1 MATQSLTDKIKNP
14 RSWEYRFLKT
24 VIQREISNQNVQ
36 EIVADNLDGENKNL
50 AKIQVGDVQTQLTEY
65 SPSNI
70 TITSRLFLKPNERFK
85 ITPSNLKRHLQSETD
100 LSKENMTSNILKR
113 MQDVT
118 PFYGQINNIK
128 HQLSNRLLYLYQSQK
143 KRSAMQAHF
152 NEVLNL
158 KYRIADVED
167 EVKEFVEKQHKVANQ
182 ELSKLSGSEHITLD
196 ELMEDPTLRKII
208 ATHDLHEIYVFPSL
222 EKAKSQIMKT
232 INPTLDTISA
242 FVARNRQL
250 KAPKAILDKIEDLI
264 DRHSDENIDTDFN
277 NWDDQRLII
286 TLKKHLPVIH
296 DYTKEAL
303 YHDDE
308 SLAKLIASDG
318 HVQETKKTDKNY
330 FAVII
335 N

>member
-1 MATQSLTDKIKNP
+1 MANQSLTDKIKNP
-14 RSWEYRFLKT
+14 RSWEYRFLKSI
-24 VIQREISNQNVQ
+24 IQREISNQNVQ

-50 AKIQVGDVQTQLTEY
+50 AKIQIGDVQSQLTEY

-70 TITSRLFLKPNERFK
+70 TIVSRLFLKPNDRFK
-85 ITPSNLKRHLQSETD
+85 ITPSNLKRHLQSDTD
-100 LSKENMTSNILKR
+100 LSKENMKTNILKR

-158 KYRIADVED
+158 KYRIVDVED

-182 ELSKLSGSEHITLD
+182 ELSKLNGSEHITLN
-196 ELMEDPTLRKII
+196 ELMEDATLRKLI
-208 ATHDLHEIYVFPSL
+208 ATHELQETYVFPSL

-232 INPTLDTISA
+232 INPSIETIAA
-242 FVARNRQL
+242 FVARNRTL
-250 KAPKAILDKIEDLI
+250 KAPKAILKKFEDLI
-264 DRHSDENIDTDFN
+264 GRHSDQELDTDFN

-286 TLKKHLPVIH
+286 TLKKHLPEMQ
-296 DYTKEAL
+296 DYAKEAL

-330 FAVII
+330 FVII
-335 N
+335 IN